1 MMKLA
6 VLSCLVAG
14 VAAFS
19 PSTSRVPFSAKPVT
33 ALNAFNDGRSLVSDS
48 VLEDAMAEWKAE
60 YPNFAKFGWGPSTK
74 AERWNGRHA
83 MFGWVVIC
91 ASAYAH
97 GHNLIP
103 NGDVPLDLK
112 EWGTLA
118 TISGKTTLTNERA
131 VILIANVHALFVSFL
146 ATLAPS
152 SFADQLLLKDG
163 EEDEE
168 PYGIVPPLI
177 TGLTPEAEIMNGR
190 MAMMG
195 LITLV
200 ATAAIQQKPMID
212 VVNEWLGGLYY

>member
-1 MMKLA
+1 M
-6 VLSCLVAG
+6 G
-14 VAAFS
+14 
-19 PSTSRVPFSAKPVT
+19 
-33 ALNAFNDGRSLVSDS
+33 
-48 VLEDAMAEWKAE
+48 EWNAE
-60 YPNFAKFGWGPSTK
+60 YPKFAKFGWGPSTK

-103 NGDVPLDLK
+103 DANLPLDLK

-146 ATLAPS
+146 AACAPMPFS
-152 SFADQLLLKDG
+152 DQLLLKDG
-163 EEDEE
+163 EKDEE
-168 PYGIVPPLI
+168 PYGLVPPLVW
-177 TGLTPEAEIMNGR
+177 GLTPEAEVMNGR

-200 ATAAIQQKPMID
+200 ATAAITQKPMID